1 MRKKWR
7 TIGEKALV
15 GQRLRVTRDVLGLN
29 QEEFARVV
37 GKTSGAISM
46 WETGDRLLDP
56 LAAAKLAERYGLTTD
71 WFYLGRLGG
80 VRNDLA
86 SRLENAMSVR
96 DREE

>member
-15 GQRLRVTRDVLGLN
+15 GQRLRVTRDVLGLS
-29 QEEFARVV
+29 QKEFARAV
-37 GKTSGAISM
+37 GSSSSALSM
-46 WETGDRLLDP
+46 WEGGSRLLDP
-56 LAAAKLAERYGLTTD
+56 LVAAKLAERFGLTMD

-86 SRLENAMSVR
+86 SRLEDAMSVR
-96 DREE
+96 GGEE